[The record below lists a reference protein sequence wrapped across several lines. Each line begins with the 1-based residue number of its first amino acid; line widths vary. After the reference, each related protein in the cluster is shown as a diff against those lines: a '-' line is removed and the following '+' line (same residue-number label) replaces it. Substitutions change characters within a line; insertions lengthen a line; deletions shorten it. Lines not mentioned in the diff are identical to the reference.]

1 MMTTEFLLSAV
12 KSKLCIESDYRLA
25 KALEIDPRSISA
37 YRHRNVNMGEH
48 PARMVAKLLNVP
60 LHPIYVAMM
69 VERAQTDA
77 SRFAWMQIY
86 EMVKGPEVEDFIR
99 NSCFREMKEA
109 A

>member
-25 KALEIDPRSISA
+25 RALEVDKNTVSA
-37 YRHRNVNMGEH
+37 YRRRNINLGEH

-69 VERAQTDA
+69 VERSQSDA

-86 EMVKGPEVEDFIR
+86 EMVGGPEVEESIR
-99 NSCFREMKEA
+99 NSCFQWAREIA
-109 A
+109 